1 VPSIIDGKV
10 LQAGFTPEYL
20 AAQPIISAATTT
32 SSTAEASKV
41 YSEEDEE
48 QVMER
53 LRQLGYVS

>member
-1 VPSIIDGKV
+1 
-10 LQAGFTPEYL
+10 L
-20 AAQPIISAATTT
+20 AAHPIIRTAVSVEKTAAPTD
-32 SSTAEASKV
+32 A

>member
-1 VPSIIDGKV
+1 V
-10 LQAGFTPEYL
+10 LEAAFAPEYL
-20 AAQPIISAATTT
+20 AAHAITRAAASAGEVAASTT
-32 SSTAEASKV
+32 V